1 MKYDHF
7 DTIFLIE
14 FKRYEQ
20 AANFMLR
27 DMFGEKIYYMG
38 KREIKLKRKKIAKE
52 LERRY
57 NLIRKEYPHNIDIE
71 HMRQIAR
78 EVYDQTFQA
87 LV

>member
-14 FKRYEQ
+14 FERYEQ

-27 DMFGEKIYYMG
+27 DMFGEKIYDMG
-38 KREIKLKRKKIAKE
+38 KREITLKRKKIAKE
-52 LERRY
+52 LERRF
-57 NLIRKEYPHNIDIE
+57 NLVRKKYPHVIGIE
-71 HMRQIAR
+71 QMRQIAR
-78 EVYDQTFQA
+78 EVYDQAFQA